1 METQSSQITK
11 CLKIYIGEN
20 DMWHGNPLFMAL
32 LEKLLDAGLA
42 GATVTRGIA
51 GFGARSRIHTSAI
64 IRLSEDLPVIIEVID
79 YAEKIDAI
87 LDTVYPMVRE
97 GLITLEDVKI
107 VKYTHRGLNP
117 LPGYRLVKEVMS
129 SPAISITPQE
139 SVAQAWS
146 KMVKFQLKA
155 LPVVNE
161 DQQVVGIITDEDLI
175 ARAGLQQRL
184 SIARQLD
191 PDTIEE
197 EIRQL
202 SESHQLVEDI
212 MTRPVIITSE
222 ETALSHA
229 VGLMKKHHLKRI
241 PITGKGG
248 KLVGMLSRLD
258 VLRQIASIESTL
270 PIATPFLTIPKL
282 VGDIMSP
289 EIPLVAEE
297 DQIEKI
303 IETLLR
309 YQSHRSIVVDDQNR
323 VSGIISD
330 VDIVNR
336 IPGQTKSSILSAFKQ
351 PGESLISNVTARQ
364 IMSKDPIQAQ
374 ADLPIPEAI
383 QMMISEG
390 RKIMVIV
397 DDEKHPLG
405 LVDRQSLLEALINV
419 PHDLD

>member
-20 DMWHGNPLFMAL
+20 DIWHGKPLFMAL

-107 VKYTHRGLNP
+107 LKYTHRGLNP
-117 LPGYRLVKEVMS
+117 LPGYRPVKEVMS

-146 KMVKFQLKA
+146 MMVSHQLKA

-161 DQQVVGIITDEDLI
+161 DLQVVGIITDEDLI

-184 SIARQLD
+184 SVAKQLD
-191 PDTIEE
+191 PETIEE

-202 SESHQLVEDI
+202 SENHQRVEDI

-222 ETALSHA
+222 DTALSHA

-270 PIATPFLTIPKL
+270 PIATQFLTIPKR

-289 EIPLVAEE
+289 EVPLVVEE

-303 IETLLR
+303 IQTLLR
-309 YQSHRSIVVDDQNR
+309 YQSHRLIVVDDQNR

-351 PGESLISNVTARQ
+351 QGKSIASTVTARQ
-364 IMSKDPIQAQ
+364 IMSKDPIQAPS
-374 ADLPIPEAI
+374 DLPIPEAI

-397 DDEKHPLG
+397 DEEKHPLG

-419 PHDLD
+419 PHDM

>member
-20 DMWHGNPLFMAL
+20 DMWHGKPLFMAL

-107 VKYTHRGLNP
+107 LKYTHRGLNP

-146 KMVKFQLKA
+146 MMVSHQLKA

-175 ARAGLQQRL
+175 SRAGLQQRL
-184 SIARQLD
+184 SVAKHLD
-191 PDTIEE
+191 PEIIEE

-202 SESHQLVEDI
+202 SESHQLVKDI

-222 ETALSHA
+222 DTALSHA

-241 PITGKGG
+241 PVTGKNG

-270 PIATPFLTIPKL
+270 PIATQFLTIPKR

-289 EIPLVAEE
+289 EVPLVTEV

-303 IETLLR
+303 IEALLR
-309 YQSHRSIVVDDQNR
+309 YQSHRLIVVDDQNR

-336 IPGQTKSSILSAFKQ
+336 IPGQSKSSILSAFQ
-351 PGESLISNVTARQ
+351 HPGESLVSNVIARQ

-374 ADLPIPEAI
+374 AGLPIPEAI
-383 QMMISEG
+383 QMMIAEG

-397 DDEKHPLG
+397 DEENHPLG

-419 PHDLD
+419 PHDM

>member
-20 DMWHGNPLFMAL
+20 DIWHGKPLFMAL

-64 IRLSEDLPVIIEVID
+64 IRLSEDLPMVIEVID

-107 VKYTHRGLNP
+107 LKYTHRGLNP
-117 LPGYRLVKEVMS
+117 LPGYRLVKEIMS
-129 SPAISITPQE
+129 SPAISISPQE
-139 SVAQAWS
+139 SVAEVWS
-146 KMVKFQLKA
+146 MMVKHQLKA

-161 DQQVVGIITDEDLI
+161 DHQVVGIVTDEDLI

-184 SIARQLD
+184 SVAKQLD
-191 PDTIEE
+191 AEIIEE

-202 SESHQLVEDI
+202 SGSHQRVEDI

-222 ETALSHA
+222 DTALSHA

-241 PITGKGG
+241 PVTGKDG

-258 VLRQIASIESTL
+258 VLRQIASIESTPPL
-270 PIATPFLTIPKL
+270 FTPFLTLPKL
-282 VGDIMSP
+282 IGDVMSP
-289 EIPLVAEE
+289 EIPLVYEE
-297 DQIEKI
+297 EQIEKI
-303 IETLLR
+303 IETLLS
-309 YQSHRSIVVDDQNR
+309 YQTHRLIVVDDQNR
-323 VSGIISD
+323 VTGIISD
-330 VDIVNR
+330 VDIVSR

-351 PGESLISNVTARQ
+351 QGKSIPSTVTARQ
-364 IMSKDPIQAQ
+364 IMSKDPIQASSE
-374 ADLPIPEAI
+374 LPIPEAI
-383 QMMISEG
+383 QRMISEG

-397 DDEKHPLG
+397 DDEKHPMG

-419 PHDLD
+419 PHDLE

>member
-1 METQSSQITK
+1 METQSAQNTK

-20 DMWHGNPLFMAL
+20 DIWHGKPLFMAL
-32 LEKLLDAGLA
+32 LEKLRDAGLA

-107 VKYTHRGLNP
+107 LKYTHRGLNP
-117 LPGYRLVKEVMS
+117 LLGYRPVKEVMS
-129 SPAISITPQE
+129 SPAISIMPQE
-139 SVAQAWS
+139 SVAQAWRM
-146 KMVKFQLKA
+146 MVSHQLKA

-161 DQQVVGIITDEDLI
+161 DLQVVGIVTDEDLI

-184 SIARQLD
+184 SVAKQLD
-191 PDTIEE
+191 PETIEE

-202 SESHQLVEDI
+202 SESHQRVEDI

-222 ETALSHA
+222 DTALSHA

-258 VLRQIASIESTL
+258 VLRQISPIESTTTL
-270 PIATPFLTIPKL
+270 STPFLSMPKR
-282 VGDIMSP
+282 VGDVMSP
-289 EIPLVAEE
+289 EIPLVYET
-297 DQIEKI
+297 DPIEKI
-303 IETLLR
+303 ITTLMK
-309 YQSHRSIVVDDQNR
+309 YQSHRLIVVDDQNR
-323 VSGIISD
+323 VTGIISD

-336 IPGQTKSSILSAFKQ
+336 IQGESKSSILSAFKQ
-351 PGESLISNVTARQ
+351 PGKRIANNVTARQ
-364 IMSKDPIQAQ
+364 IMSKDPIHAQ
-374 ADLPIPEAI
+374 VDLSIPEAV
-383 QMMISEG
+383 QLMISEG

-397 DDEKHPLG
+397 DTEHHPVG
-405 LVDRQSLLEALINV
+405 LIDRQSLLEALINV
-419 PHDLD
+419 PHDM